1 MMDIKQCF
9 EILEVTPDTTSREI
23 KEAYKDLVTIW
34 HPDKYSNNPRLRQ
47 KAENK
52 LKDINVAYE
61 TVNSF
66 LVLKHKVGT
75 VKKENSPAT
84 HEVRVDPEPE
94 FKPNDS
100 YYKSQYEPEP
110 TDKVEVVFET
120 GTHKFLNICSSLYK
134 AFCRT
139 VDNLG
144 TQLQTKQDLSSH
156 NPGRDFFQGRGSTR
170 ERGREFSRCKGKGM
184 GMGRRKGSSMGRG
197 SGRRR

>member
-66 LVLKHKVGT
+66 LVLKHKVEP
-75 VKKENSPAT
+75 VKKENSPAI
-84 HEVRVDPEPE
+84 HEVRVDPETE

-100 YYKSQYEPEP
+100 YCKSQYEPEP
-110 TDKVEVVFET
+110 TDKVEVAFET

-156 NPGRDFFQGRGSTR
+156 NSGRDFFQA
-170 ERGREFSRCKGKGM
+170 
-184 GMGRRKGSSMGRG
+184 
-197 SGRRR
+197 